1 VPAQFARQLSTA
13 AQARSASHHA
23 KRSHIKCAHLT
34 TIHPY
39 DEAGR
44 RFLVRALATGSLAV
58 LPNLAQGQGVREV
71 SGWVWIDGERAT
83 TASRV
88 TPTSVVESSDNAR
101 ITFTINRDA
110 FLVCA
115 NSRVHFSSS
124 DNIVVRSAR
133 LLTGALMGVFGG
145 GDHIL
150 KSDHMTAGIR
160 GTGVYLEADRD
171 QTYFCLC

>member
-1 VPAQFARQLSTA
+1 
-13 AQARSASHHA
+13 
-23 KRSHIKCAHLT
+23 LT

-88 TPTSVVESSDNAR
+88 TPTSVVETSDNAR

>member
-1 VPAQFARQLSTA
+1 
-13 AQARSASHHA
+13 
-23 KRSHIKCAHLT
+23 LT

-88 TPTSVVESSDNAR
+88 TPTSVVETSDNAR

-124 DNIVVRSAR
+124 DNIV
-133 LLTGALMGVFGG
+133 MGVFGG